1 MTEEKK
7 KRSRAPA
14 PAKRAKR
21 KKADADGAPPS
32 SARVDS
38 RASTKVV
45 LGAPLKWTL
54 VVAVAALVSAAVLF
68 FVVYPEQRGPGAG
81 REVELDFVGDESAD
95 AVAARLFSAG
105 IIQSPRLFSL
115 YVRARGLDGTV
126 SRGAHLLADDL
137 TPRELL
143 ARLAKRAGM
152 RAKVAVPEGFT
163 HVDIAKRLHS
173 SRVCSRKA
181 FVDAVHDKAVLESL
195 RIDGPS
201 AEGYLFPAT
210 YDFPQDSL
218 ASDVVRRMK
227 LEFDKRYAAIEEKH
241 GAGVNDLQSSL
252 NWGRKDIVTLAS
264 MVEKEAA
271 VDDERPLIAGVFLNR
286 LRDPKFTPKL
296 LQSDPTAAYGC
307 IVDPTIPSCRTFT
320 GKITH
325 ALVNDPANMYS
336 TYKHPGLPPGPIANP
351 GARSLEAVMA
361 PATTRALYFVA
372 KGGGRHSFSET
383 YEAHQAAIKG
393 KPGDATGPAP
403 NPAPDDD
410 AGTP

>member
-1 MTEEKK
+1 MGDEKK
-7 KRSRAPA
+7 KEPRKPATKRS
-14 PAKRAKR
+14 KKR
-21 KKADADGAPPS
+21 KASASDAPPS
-32 SARVDS
+32 SSATPVIRV
-38 RASTKVV
+38 
-45 LGAPLKWTL
+45 GAPLKWTL
-54 VVAVAALVSAAVLF
+54 AIFAAVAVSAAVLF
-68 FVVYPEQRGPGAG
+68 FVVYPEQRGPSAG
-81 REVELDFVGDESAD
+81 REVELELLGDESAD
-95 AVAARLFSAG
+95 AIAARLASAG
-105 IIQSPRLFSL
+105 VIQSPRIFSF
-115 YVRARGLDGTV
+115 YIRARGLDGTV
-126 SRGAHLLADDL
+126 ARGPHLLADDL

-143 ARLAKRAGM
+143 ARLSKRAGM

-173 SRVCSRKA
+173 ARICSRKA
-181 FVDAVHDKAVLESL
+181 FTDAVHDKALLTSL
-195 RIDGPS
+195 RIEGAS

-227 LEFDKRYAAIEEKH
+227 LEFDKRFAALEEKH
-241 GAGVNDLQSSL
+241 GGEVNDLQSSL
-252 NWGRKDIVTLAS
+252 GFGRKDIVTLAS

-271 VDDERPLIAGVFLNR
+271 VDDERPIIAGVFLNR

-307 IVDPTIPSCRTFT
+307 IVDPAVPSCRTFT

-325 ALVNDPANMYS
+325 ALLNDADNLYS

-361 PATTRALYFVA
+361 PASTRALYFVA
-372 KGGGRHSFSET
+372 KGGGRHTFSET

-393 KPGDATGPAP
+393 KAPDVAPAP
-403 NPAPDDD
+403 TGEATNDD
-410 AGTP
+410 AAAR